1 MTAAEIMAAANIGIR
16 LATAGIEAYTRAV
29 DAANAGDMET
39 AVAKLAEARNHF
51 GASQAAWDA
60 AGPAPTV

>member
-1 MTAAEIMAAANIGIR
+1 MTPAEIMSLANVGIR
-16 LATAGIEAYTRAV
+16 LATAGIEAYTRAI

-39 AVAKLAEARNHF
+39 AMAKLAEARDHF

-60 AGPAPTV
+60 AGQTPEA